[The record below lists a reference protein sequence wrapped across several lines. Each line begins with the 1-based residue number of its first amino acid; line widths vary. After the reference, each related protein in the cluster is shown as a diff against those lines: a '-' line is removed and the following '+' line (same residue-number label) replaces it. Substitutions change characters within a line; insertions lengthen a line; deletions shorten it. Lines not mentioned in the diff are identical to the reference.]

1 MTSTQS
7 RLDQAFLDRQKHR
20 LHALRQQI
28 LEARRGHE
36 SVQADVNAELSGQ
49 AREYEDDA
57 QKLTT
62 LELEDNLS
70 AVDELRLSNIER
82 ALKKIDEGSYGL
94 SDRSGNPIP
103 LDRLEAS
110 PESIYTLDEQKARDA
125 AQ

>member
-7 RLDQAFLDRQKHR
+7 RLDQAFLDRQKRR
-20 LHALRQQI
+20 LHGLREQI

-70 AVDELRLSNIER
+70 AVDDLRLSNIER